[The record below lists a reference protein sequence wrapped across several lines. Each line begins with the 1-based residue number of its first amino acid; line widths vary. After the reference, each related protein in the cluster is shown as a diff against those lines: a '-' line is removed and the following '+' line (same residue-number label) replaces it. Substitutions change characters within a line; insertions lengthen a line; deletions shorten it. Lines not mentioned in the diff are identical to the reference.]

1 MKQCSPR
8 AQSTMSGLPLTL
20 LTVSSLLLILGSVAP
35 AESEVS
41 LMSQNPVAA
50 WFQNMMGIETNPVS
64 RIRRDADKKE
74 EQKSKIGRNRGRIS
88 SFARCERESLISI
101 LSVSFIYQAFCLR
114 VVLIV
119 WLPFYY

>member
-1 MKQCSPR
+1 MGSMKQCSPR

-20 LTVSSLLLILGSVAP
+20 LTVSSVLLILGSVSP

-50 WFQNMMGIETNPVS
+50 WFENMMGIETNPVS

-74 EQKSKIGRNRGRIS
+74 EKKGKTGRKKNDKKQNPGMIQKDKKNKKNPDKNKGNKN
-88 SFARCERESLISI
+88 
-101 LSVSFIYQAFCLR
+101 
-114 VVLIV
+114 
-119 WLPFYY
+119 